1 MNISINIH
9 KWAILSLMCW
19 ACSAC
24 TDNIDLDPDKSGKD
38 VILPITLELNDESDL
53 PDLEYKLYIFHQ
65 ASGRTDYECIS
76 TLSLTAGVDS
86 LLPFKPVPDD
96 LYRFL
101 FVATPAGNPEICVES
116 LNGEELGFGMKWQ
129 DIIINQTGKPLSTE
143 NYYGILQQTG
153 KEIIETGR
161 VNGLLKRLVGQ
172 MVFLFYKAAPDKAD
186 TPVDADSQ
194 KARSVFDRVYSIE
207 ATYSKYPYAITFQT
221 DTILHPLYHE
231 KEDQVEP
238 LKQSW
243 KVTLDTQLQAEIPQ
257 PDNQLETL
265 DEITGAVSMKGACF
279 LPAENQVMVN
289 MTFKYYDTLPI
300 CGKTELHTSSC
311 YVENEL
317 ALQIKP
323 ENEEGVSIRNGY
335 FTVNRVA
342 ITLDRVIDISHQS
355 DLNVNTNWNVE

>member
-9 KWAILSLMCW
+9 KWAILSLLCW

-38 VILPITLELNDESDL
+38 VRLPITLELNDESDL

-65 ASGRTDYECIS
+65 TSGGTDYECIS

-86 LLPFKPVPDD
+86 ILPFNPVADD

-101 FVATPAGNPEICVES
+101 FVATPSGNPEICVEH
-116 LNGEELGFGMKWQ
+116 LDGEEPGFGMKWQ
-129 DIIINQTGKPLSTE
+129 DIIISQTDKPLGTE

-172 MVFLFYKAAPDKAD
+172 MVFLFYKAAPDNVD
-186 TPVDADSQ
+186 TPVDVDSQ
-194 KARSVFDRVYSIE
+194 KALSVFDRVYSIE
-207 ATYSKYPYAITFQT
+207 ATYSNYPYALTFRT

-231 KEDQVEP
+231 DKDLVQP
-238 LKQSW
+238 LMQSW
-243 KVTLDTQLQAEIPQ
+243 KVTLDTQLQAAIPQ
-257 PDNQLETL
+257 PDNQLESYGK
-265 DEITGAVSMKGACF
+265 ITGAVRMKGACF
-279 LPAENQVMVN
+279 LPAENQVIVN
-289 MTFKYYDTLPI
+289 MIFKYYDTLPI

-311 YVENEL
+311 YSKNEL
-317 ALQIKP
+317 SLQIKP
-323 ENEEGVSIRNGY
+323 ENEKGISVRNGY

-342 ITLDRVIDISHQS
+342 ITLDRVIDINHQT
-355 DLNVNTNWNVE
+355 DLNVNTNWNVK